1 MIQIGSRAPDF
12 SLATSEGPVTLSD
25 YKGYK
30 NVMLIFY
37 PLDWT
42 GT

>member
-1 MIQIGSRAPDF
+1 MIQIGSRAPYF
-12 SLATSEGPVTLSD
+12 SLATSEGLVSLSD
-25 YKGYK
+25 YQDYM